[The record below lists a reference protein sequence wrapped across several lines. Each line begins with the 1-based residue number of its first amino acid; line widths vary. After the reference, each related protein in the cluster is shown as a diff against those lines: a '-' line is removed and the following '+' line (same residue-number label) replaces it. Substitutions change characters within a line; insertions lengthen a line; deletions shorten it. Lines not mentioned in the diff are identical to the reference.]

1 MVTTVINPR
10 KPFLDDLS
18 VTSLSPGTSTNGGM
32 LTHLGAGLNGH
43 AGSGFRFHLNRL
55 VDRLGQLLLGG
66 IAHRLGPNVESP
78 FPARGN
84 FPETPD
90 AFPLIVA
97 AIRHVVLANIP
108 FGPPALSVLDLVST
122 SDQER
127 PDPVATFA
135 GHHPL
140 AKCQMQLHL
149 VSAREVG
156 HQKESAPR
164 PGGKPTIGLDLR
176 LRMRGS
182 RRVEFRHHHRPHRFL
197 DSLGLRVE
205 QRTLAPSP
213 QIHSS
218 LSRNVQRPESDD
230 VPSMRP
236 SPPATPTQYY
246 TQKRLRKGAHFVLG
260 ERRGIRLNPYHH
272 IGNALCSRNRRFGPQ
287 ISRPGACHDVLS
299 VFWRS

>member
-1 MVTTVINPR
+1 
-10 KPFLDDLS
+10 
-18 VTSLSPGTSTNGGM
+18 M

-55 VDRLGQLLLGG
+55 VDRLGQHLLGG
-66 IAHRLGPNVESP
+66 IAHRLGPNVKSP

-140 AKCQMQLHL
+140 AKGQMQLHL

-164 PGGKPTIGLDLR
+164 SGGKPAIGLDL
-176 LRMRGS
+176 
-182 RRVEFRHHHRPHRFL
+182 
-197 DSLGLRVE
+197 
-205 QRTLAPSP
+205 
-213 QIHSS
+213 
-218 LSRNVQRPESDD
+218 
-230 VPSMRP
+230 
-236 SPPATPTQYY
+236 
-246 TQKRLRKGAHFVLG
+246 
-260 ERRGIRLNPYHH
+260 
-272 IGNALCSRNRRFGPQ
+272 
-287 ISRPGACHDVLS
+287 
-299 VFWRS
+299 

>member
-1 MVTTVINPR
+1 MVTTAINPR

-32 LTHLGAGLNGH
+32 LTHLDAGLNGH

-66 IAHRLGPNVESP
+66 IAHCLGPNVESP

-90 AFPLIVA
+90 AFPFIVA

-176 LRMRGS
+176 LRRRGS
-182 RRVEFRHHHRPHRFL
+182 RRVEFRHHHRPRRFL

-205 QRTLAPSP
+205 QRTLIPSP
-213 QIHSS
+213 QIRSS
-218 LSRNVQRPESDD
+218 LSRDVQRPESVD

-236 SPPATPTQYY
+236 ITS
-246 TQKRLRKGAHFVLG
+246 G
-260 ERRGIRLNPYHH
+260 NPYP
-272 IGNALCSRNRRFGPQ
+272 ILYAKTFPEGGSFRSWRATRNSTESLPSLLGMPSTTVRGTADSVLRFRGRELVTT
-287 ISRPGACHDVLS
+287 S
-299 VFWRS
+299 

>member
-1 MVTTVINPR
+1 
-10 KPFLDDLS
+10 
-18 VTSLSPGTSTNGGM
+18 
-32 LTHLGAGLNGH
+32 
-43 AGSGFRFHLNRL
+43 
-55 VDRLGQLLLGG
+55 
-66 IAHRLGPNVESP
+66 
-78 FPARGN
+78 
-84 FPETPD
+84 
-90 AFPLIVA
+90 
-97 AIRHVVLANIP
+97 
-108 FGPPALSVLDLVST
+108 
-122 SDQER
+122 
-127 PDPVATFA
+127 
-135 GHHPL
+135 
-140 AKCQMQLHL
+140 MQLHL